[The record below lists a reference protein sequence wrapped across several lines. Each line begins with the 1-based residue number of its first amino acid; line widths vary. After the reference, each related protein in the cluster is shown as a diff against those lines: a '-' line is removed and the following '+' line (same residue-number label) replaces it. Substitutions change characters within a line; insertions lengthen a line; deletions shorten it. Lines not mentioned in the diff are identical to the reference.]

1 MQFIPCLSQNPRL
14 WLVNYDI
21 SVQQTVAMDSIIS
34 GSDTNFKWLFYI
46 EVLIPLVS
54 SCVISR
60 VGYCLFNNCIPALKR
75 KFWVQNNKRETF
87 VISLESWSAETG
99 YWQVMLKALCV
110 HGLNNMEFYSYL
122 LSPTRKQVTDSESAE
137 ICEQLI
143 CKHTKQSECEQ
154 GLFERDTAL
163 KLKDYAL
170 D

>member
-1 MQFIPCLSQNPRL
+1 MQFIPCLLQNPQLR
-14 WLVNYDI
+14 LVNYDI

-87 VISLESWSAETG
+87 VISLKSWSAETG
-99 YWQVMLKALCV
+99 CWQVMLKALCV

-122 LSPTRKQVTDSESAE
+122 LRSTRKQVRETERKSRNLWAE
-137 ICEQLI
+137 DLQVLWAQAGYLVGRGP
-143 CKHTKQSECEQ
+143 CKIWTWNE
-154 GLFERDTAL
+154 
-163 KLKDYAL
+163 
-170 D
+170 